1 MKQVALLATIVLAL
15 AMSAS
20 AQDKITF
27 SNLKCYPIPNDK
39 SSYKVVD
46 SKCDIK
52 QLDDG
57 YSINYTYT
65 ITANEAGTFIST
77 GWRSAASFSVQGDPD
92 VLPDF
97 AVRIYGSTS
106 LKMSDLALRDF
117 AVTGGLH
124 RLSDLRGTTTK
135 FNSGVIKGNDVFV
148 EKLPW
153 NKTSEGTEIS
163 DGTEYVLGMQ
173 CGVLLA
179 PDKVGGTLE
188 TLSATY
194 KITLVPVRPQQ

>member
-1 MKQVALLATIVLAL
+1 MKLLLTLQNYIAATTYDRKGVNMKQVALLATIVLAL

-106 LKMSDLALRDF
+106 LKMSDLA
-117 AVTGGLH
+117 
-124 RLSDLRGTTTK
+124 
-135 FNSGVIKGNDVFV
+135 
-148 EKLPW
+148 
-153 NKTSEGTEIS
+153 IS